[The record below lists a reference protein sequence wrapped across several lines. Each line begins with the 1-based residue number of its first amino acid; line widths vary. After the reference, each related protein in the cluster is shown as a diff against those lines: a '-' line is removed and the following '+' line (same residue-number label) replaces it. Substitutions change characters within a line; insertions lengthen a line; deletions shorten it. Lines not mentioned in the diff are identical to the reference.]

1 MKEAESSDAATEP
14 TVDFKG
20 RNFITRADL
29 AKHSG
34 KDDAWMTIDGK
45 VYDVSKYLEDHP
57 VGLMP
62 PTQPAPSAPP
72 GAKGPCRSYAPWGA
86 A

>member
-1 MKEAESSDAATEP
+1 MPRS
-14 TVDFKG
+14 
-20 RNFITRADL
+20 TRADL

-57 VGLMP
+57 VGLNAAHATRTICPSWSQGPRPLLCTP
-62 PTQPAPSAPP
+62 PPQM
-72 GAKGPCRSYAPWGA
+72 
-86 A
+86 